1 MQGMAMVMKVGDP
14 DNFPI
19 PPKFHPKCGGYSY
32 YKSKSD
38 SQCDGNDDDKT
49 SGCAR
54 SSVVG
59 FLIAVIVALLLA
71 WA

>member
-14 DNFPI
+14 ESFPK
-19 PPKFHPKCGGYSY
+19 PPSYHPKCGGYSY
-32 YKSKSD
+32 YKSKPD
-38 SQCDGNDDDKT
+38 SQCDVNDDVGT

-59 FLIAVIVALLLA
+59 FIFAMIVASKLF
-71 WA
+71 